1 MRPLCIIRAVQL
13 SGQRRRCS
21 FFPVTI
27 PTAAAR
33 RRRQQFGTGSTT
45 KSDTGR
51 PPRRHIGNLAREDH
65 KSCAILTAVQN
76 TTLLLPVK

>member
-1 MRPLCIIRAVQL
+1 M
-13 SGQRRRCS
+13 S
-21 FFPVTI
+21 FPVTI

-33 RRRQQFGTGSTT
+33 RRRQQIGTRSAT

-65 KSCAILTAVQN
+65 KSRAILTAVQN
-76 TTLLLPVK
+76 TTLPLPVK